1 MLTIASTLATSARS
15 YGTRPA
21 VRFEDRSVLTHA
33 ELDEMSSAL
42 GAALSAKGIGKGD
55 HTVWLAHNAAEYLL
69 AYCATAKIG
78 ATFSGINHWLRPAE
92 IRPVLELLAPAVVF
106 AGPEFTGTMDG
117 LYEGIAAQPLRVALG
132 ASTPGWLGFHEL
144 LRSSSTPPPT
154 NDIGEDTVHEIIFT
168 SGSTGQAKGVVS
180 TQRRRILDATRAALA
195 LQVSRNDHIMGF
207 GPQFHIGGGSVPL
220 TVLLQG
226 GSATIMSRFAPE
238 AAARVIAANG
248 ITHFGGVPAHYSLLA
263 EARAMEGADISTIR
277 SCYVGGSSVTRH
289 VFNTITS
296 MFPGADIVHGYG
308 STETGPHVIMVR
320 SNNVADLEGRLGLP
334 VPGVEVRV
342 VDPISGDDAGADE
355 VGEILV
361 RSDSVMLG
369 YYGRP
374 DLTKSA
380 IDEDGWVR
388 TGDLARRAADGTF
401 YFADRLKDM
410 IITGGENVYSREVE
424 DVLMSHPLIDEAAV
438 IGLPDPVY
446 EEQVVAF
453 VRSAGPTDALD
464 PAAVIAYVRE
474 RLAGYKTPKRVV
486 VVADFPRTPTGK
498 VAKNELRREP
508 AGPE

>member
-1 MLTIASTLATSARS
+1 MLTIANTLATSARS

-21 VRFEDRSVLTHA
+21 VRFEDKSVLTHA

-42 GAALSAKGIGKGD
+42 GAALSEKGIGKGD
-55 HTVWLAHNAAEYLL
+55 HTIWLAYNAAEYLL

-92 IRPVLELLAPAVVF
+92 IRPVIELLQPAVVF
-106 AGPEFTGTMDG
+106 CGPEFTATMESI
-117 LYEGIAAQPLRVALG
+117 YEEIVPQPLRITLG
-132 ASTPGWLGFHEL
+132 ASTPGWLGFHEF
-144 LRSSSTPPPT
+144 LRSGSKQMASG
-154 NDIGEDTVHEIIFT
+154 DIGEDTVHEIVFT
-168 SGSTGQAKGVVS
+168 SGSTGQAKGVIS

-226 GSATIMSRFAPE
+226 GSCTIMSRFAPE

-263 EARAMEGADISTIR
+263 EAKAMEGADISTIR

-320 SNNVADLEGRLGLP
+320 SANVADLEGRLGLP

-342 VDPISGDDAGADE
+342 VDAVSGEDAKADE
-355 VGEILV
+355 IGEILV
-361 RSDSVMLG
+361 RSDSVMVG
-369 YYGRP
+369 YFGRP
-374 DLTKSA
+374 DLTKSV
-380 IDEDGWVR
+380 IDDEGWVR
-388 TGDLARRAADGTF
+388 TGALARRAEDGTF

-424 DVLMSHPLIDEAAV
+424 DVLVSHPLIDEAAV

-453 VRSAGPTDALD
+453 VRSAGSTGDLD
-464 PAAVIAYVRE
+464 PADVIAYVRQ

-498 VAKNELRREP
+498 IAKNELRQESAP
-508 AGPE
+508 G